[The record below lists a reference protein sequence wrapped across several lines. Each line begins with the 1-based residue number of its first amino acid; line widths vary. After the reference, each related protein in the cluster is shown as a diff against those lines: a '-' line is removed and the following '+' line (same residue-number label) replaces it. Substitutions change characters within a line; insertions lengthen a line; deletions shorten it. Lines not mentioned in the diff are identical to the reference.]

1 MFLCSFHVFF
11 GHRESEAKAEAPA
24 VSGNQKHNEYR
35 CGMLFLSGLYSDQY
49 QRSDVVF
56 ESPATPTV
64 LYQLS
69 LTGNMSGVYLRGEK
83 SRRGEKTEEHLQ
95 RFAHSLE
102 VKKKQAVKTLP
113 LNDGAR
119 DKTNKC
125 SAALEDGKYIAHSR
139 PSRVVKNISLCITD
153 FADRNLC
160 GLACSGQNH

>member
-1 MFLCSFHVFF
+1 MLSGNIGFSCSFHVFF

-35 CGMLFLSGLYSDQY
+35 CGMLFLSGLCSDQY

-83 SRRGEKTEEHLQ
+83 SSRGEKTEEHLQ

-119 DKTNKC
+119 DKTNNVQLLLKTENKLHIPGHQE
-125 SAALEDGKYIAHSR
+125 S
-139 PSRVVKNISLCITD
+139 
-153 FADRNLC
+153 
-160 GLACSGQNH
+160 

>member
-1 MFLCSFHVFF
+1 M
-11 GHRESEAKAEAPA
+11 
-24 VSGNQKHNEYR
+24 
-35 CGMLFLSGLYSDQY
+35 
-49 QRSDVVF
+49 VF